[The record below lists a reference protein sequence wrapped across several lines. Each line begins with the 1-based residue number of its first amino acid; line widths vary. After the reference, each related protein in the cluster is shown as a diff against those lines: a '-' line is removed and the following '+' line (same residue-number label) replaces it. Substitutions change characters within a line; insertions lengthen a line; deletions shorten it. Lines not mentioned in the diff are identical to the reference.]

1 MYLFYGILTDSCKAP
16 ETSMAITSTLVEC
29 APEPQRL
36 DRYRNEL
43 AASLLGISPSRVN
56 TDGLLTLR
64 RLVSTAPDP
73 ESVIIFLPQQ
83 RAVNVI
89 KACQQWI
96 TSDEDID
103 EEVESVMLL
112 VFLHLAPILHT
123 VPGAHWEFIFDVIE
137 SNLEVSQTVCIGAST
152 YQYSRVPTSRMI

>member
-1 MYLFYGILTDSCKAP
+1 MYLFYGIVTDSCKAP

-56 TDGLLTLR
+56 TAGLLTLR

-73 ESVIIFLPQQ
+73 ASAVIFLPQQ

-137 SNLEVSQTVCIGAST
+137 SNLEVSQIVCLDSLN
-152 YQYSRVPTSRMI
+152 YEYSRVPISRMI